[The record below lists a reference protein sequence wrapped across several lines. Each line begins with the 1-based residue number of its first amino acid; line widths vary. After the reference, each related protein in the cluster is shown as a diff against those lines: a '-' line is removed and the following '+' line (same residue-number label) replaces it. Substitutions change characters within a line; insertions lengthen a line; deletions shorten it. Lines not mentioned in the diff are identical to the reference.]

1 MDCGSMY
8 SLDTVVTFYNIVIT
22 AVICLFII
30 INLILLKGF
39 EKFVLIVAV
48 VLYLAILFF
57 IQDFFL
63 ASTLI
68 ILVFIAASKIAK
80 WKYLVKEEIIIA
92 MGVIIL
98 LLDRANPVYI
108 LFSFAFYII
117 AVANFLYSTVD
128 LMKSEGKTDAKTD

>member
-92 MGVIIL
+92 MGVNIL

-108 LFSFAFYII
+108 LFSFSFYI
-117 AVANFLYSTVD
+117 LC
-128 LMKSEGKTDAKTD
+128 

>member
-1 MDCGSMY
+1 MY